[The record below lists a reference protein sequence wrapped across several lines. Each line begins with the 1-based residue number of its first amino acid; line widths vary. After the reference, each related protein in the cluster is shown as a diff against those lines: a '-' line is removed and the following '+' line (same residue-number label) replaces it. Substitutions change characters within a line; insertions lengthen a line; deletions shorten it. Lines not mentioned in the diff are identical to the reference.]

1 MLYSC
6 KLVNIFF
13 YILLFLFSP
22 ISCDCTLNMKQ
33 FAVKILVFLFLA
45 VAFEYIFGWRK
56 LLDLCLQFAESNNNP
71 FIFLAI
77 MGIGCALPFS
87 LSICY
92 LFAGAA
98 FPFLQAWIICLAGLF
113 ISSSIGYVFGRFIV
127 PPNILESLL
136 IKFKIKP
143 NPYNLA
149 NVNFF
154 VRAVPGIPYFVQ
166 NLILGGL
173 RSNFATYIVVNL
185 AVQGAIGAVV
195 IYIGS
200 AAASDSLMWR
210 NLWVFALLIGVLTAV
225 QRLIAWHFSKSE
237 PKK

>member
-1 MLYSC
+1 M
-6 KLVNIFF
+6 
-13 YILLFLFSP
+13 
-22 ISCDCTLNMKQ
+22 
-33 FAVKILVFLFLA
+33 
-45 VAFEYIFGWRK
+45 
-56 LLDLCLQFAESNNNP
+56 
-71 FIFLAI
+71 
-77 MGIGCALPFS
+77 
-87 LSICY
+87 
-92 LFAGAA
+92 
-98 FPFLQAWIICLAGLF
+98 
-113 ISSSIGYVFGRFIV
+113 
-127 PPNILESLL
+127 LESLL

-210 NLWVFALLIGVLTAV
+210 NLWVFALLIGVLIAV

-237 PKK
+237 LKK